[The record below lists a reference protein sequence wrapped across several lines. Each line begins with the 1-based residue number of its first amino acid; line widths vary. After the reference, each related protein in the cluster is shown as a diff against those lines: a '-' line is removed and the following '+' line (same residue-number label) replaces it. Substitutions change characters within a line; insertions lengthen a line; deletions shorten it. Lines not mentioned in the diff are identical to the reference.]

1 MLPFMPELQIL
12 TVGERDLVMSRE
24 FNAPRDLVFACYT
37 RPELIRRWLLGPDG
51 WTMPVCEFDARIGGK
66 YRYVWR
72 HTDGRE
78 MAMSGVLREI
88 EPPEKLVSTELFDD
102 DWTGGEALTSL
113 VLTERSGRTL
123 MTQTVTYASAEA
135 RAGALAS
142 GMTGGL
148 EMGYQRLDAVLE
160 EMRED

>member
-51 WTMPVCEFDARIGGK
+51 WTMPVCEFDARIGGG

-72 HTDGRE
+72 HADGRE

-123 MTQTVTYASAEA
+123 MTQTVTYSSAEA

-148 EMGYQRLDAVLE
+148 EMGYQRLDAVLG